1 METLDAPP
9 STDRDTT
16 PPDPKRWFVL
26 AVVMVGTFMAVI
38 DGSIVNVAIPA
49 IRSDLH
55 ASFGQVELVVAAY
68 TL

>member
-1 METLDAPP
+1 MNSMDATEIPGGA
-9 STDRDTT
+9 
-16 PPDPKRWFVL
+16 PDPKRWLVL

-55 ASFGQVELVVAAY
+55 ASTGSALLA
-68 TL
+68 